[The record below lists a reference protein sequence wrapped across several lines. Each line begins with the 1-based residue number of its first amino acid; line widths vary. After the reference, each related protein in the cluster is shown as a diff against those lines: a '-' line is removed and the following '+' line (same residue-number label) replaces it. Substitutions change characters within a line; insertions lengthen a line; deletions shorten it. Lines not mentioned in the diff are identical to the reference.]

1 MKKNLLYT
9 IFISLLLFSCQSAKD
24 VLTIQ
29 KKSSQADEFLVEKK
43 NPLVLP
49 PEFSQL
55 PLPDSEIRNDKDTGN
70 FNIPKIL
77 GKITNTETSQKK
89 ENKNYSIEDS
99 VLKKIK

>member
-9 IFISLLLFSCQSAKD
+9 IFVSLLLFSCQSAKD

-43 NPLVLP
+43 NPIVLP

-70 FNIPKIL
+70 VNIPKIL

-89 ENKNYSIEDS
+89 ENKNSSIEDS

>member
-55 PLPDSEIRNDKDTGN
+55 PLPDSEIRNDKDKGN
-70 FNIPKIL
+70 VNIPKIL
-77 GKITNTETSQKK
+77 GKITKTETSQKK
-89 ENKNYSIEDS
+89 ENKNSSIEDS